1 MLDAAGPSEVLLT
14 AAVYRVVNRR
24 LWAEPLP
31 PLTMKGVPEPVS
43 VFRAGHARIVAAS
56 ARHWVPIVGRSAE
69 LQQIVDVGTQALT
82 PGAAA
87 GGTVALAGE
96 AGIGKSR
103 LAAEALRLLRMN
115 RTLRVVGETCRS
127 YEEMVPYSLFGR
139 ILCQL
144 LPLSTTAPALQA
156 VLDALVPTWS
166 RFAPLLHPLLGLPPG
181 ETPLTAALTA
191 EGRRDRLTDLVRAMV
206 PALADRRPLLL
217 LLDDLQW
224 ADASSRTLVD
234 ALAADLPGHPL
245 LLLLV
250 GRTLPDPATLPAD
263 LPKCLTLTLLPLSP
277 ADSAAL
283 LQTLLGGEVPGE
295 LDRLVDH
302 SAGMP
307 FFLEETVRYLL
318 DSGALRRSPDGRWLY
333 LRPLSQEAVPA
344 RVEQMIT
351 ARLDRLDEE
360 TRLLAQVAAVFGPQ
374 VSTRLLAQVPA
385 AAAHLQRGL
394 TRLTEAALLVQD
406 EDGAVG
412 EYRFKQGV
420 TRDVTYS
427 TILFARRREL
437 HAQAAAAIERVYA
450 DDLSGQQAVLAEHY
464 QQAGELTTAFH
475 RFMAAATHAQARYA
489 HAEALQL
496 YPQALA
502 VAAWTVSPATPP
514 NTAEAAP
521 LYEGWGDLLALT
533 GDYPAART
541 QYEALLRL
549 VRGKLGPDQA
559 LQAAA
564 LHRKLGSTYEH
575 QGDMDQART
584 HLQIAASGLAALPP
598 TPEVSLEQ
606 ARVLSDLGWVG
617 FRQGDLDQAQLYL
630 EQALNAVLPLA
641 DLPAAATQQAAILN
655 RLGGVAWSR
664 GDLARAQ
671 NYVEQYLHSSEQSGN
686 LVDQAKALNN
696 LALLL
701 ERQHRLED
709 SILYGLQALN
719 LNEQIGN
726 RRMLAVGGNNV
737 GYMLYCNADYQA
749 AYDYL
754 QKALRWATEV
764 HDTYHEQLAQL
775 NLGRVYTAIGN
786 WNAATDTLR
795 ESLEIAQQLQLPAE
809 ELDVYVAIGELALQQ
824 GDIKGAYAAQTAGL
838 SLATD
843 PQSEEY
849 RRFQILVDKIS
860 QIKSNN

>member
-1 MLDAAGPSEVLLT
+1 MLS
-14 AAVYRVVNRR
+14 
-24 LWAEPLP
+24 
-31 PLTMKGVPEPVS
+31 S
-43 VFRAGHARIVAAS
+43 
-56 ARHWVPIVGRSAE
+56 
-69 LQQIVDVGTQALT
+69 
-82 PGAAA
+82 GAAA
-87 GGTVALAGE
+87 GGVIALAGE

-103 LAAEALRLLRMN
+103 LAAEALRLLRLN
-115 RTLRVVGETCRS
+115 RTLRVVSETCRS

-139 ILCQL
+139 VLCQL
-144 LPLSTTAPALQA
+144 ISMPIDATALQA
-156 VLDALVPTWS
+156 LLDDLVPAWS

-191 EGRRDRLTDLVRAMV
+191 EGRRDRLTDLVRALV

-224 ADASSRTLVD
+224 ADASSWALID
-234 ALAADLPGHPL
+234 ALTEELPGHPL

-250 GRTLPDPATLPAD
+250 ARTLRDPATAPPD
-263 LPKCLTLTLLPLSP
+263 LPNSLTLTLLPLS
-277 ADSAAL
+277 AGDSTAL
-283 LQTLLGGEVPGE
+283 LQTLLDGEVPGE

-333 LRPLSQEAVPA
+333 LRPVSQEAVPA

-385 AAAHLQRGL
+385 AATHLQRGL
-394 TRLTEAALLVQD
+394 TRLTDAALLVQD
-406 EDGAVG
+406 EDGAAD

-427 TILFARRREL
+427 TMLFARRREL
-437 HAQAAAAIERVYA
+437 HAQAATAIEHVYA

-464 QQAGELTTAFH
+464 QQAGQPAVAFTH
-475 RFMAAATHAQARYA
+475 FMAAATQAQARYA
-489 HAEALQL
+489 HTEALRL

-502 VAAWTVSPATPP
+502 VALWTLDPTLPPDPAQAT
-514 NTAEAAP
+514 P

-533 GDYPAART
+533 GDYPAARA

-549 VRGKLGPDQA
+549 VGGKLSPDQA

-575 QGDMDQART
+575 QGDMEQART
-584 HLQIAASGLAALPP
+584 HLQIAAAGLAALPI
-598 TPEVSLEQ
+598 TPEVRLEQ

-630 EQALNAVLPLA
+630 EQALNTVLPLA
-641 DLPAAATQQAAILN
+641 DHPAAAAQQAAILN

-671 NYVEQYLHSSEQSGN
+671 SYVEQYLHSSEQSGN
-686 LVDQAKALNN
+686 LADQAKALNN

-701 ERQHRLED
+701 KHQDRLD
-709 SILYGLQALN
+709 DAISYSLQTLAI
-719 LNEQIGN
+719 NEQIGN
-726 RRMLAVGGNNV
+726 FRMLILGAINV
-737 GYMLYCNADYQA
+737 GNMLYYNQDYQS
-749 AYDYL
+749 AYSYL
-754 QKALRWATEV
+754 KKALDWSIEV
-764 HDTYHEQLAQL
+764 HDLYHQHLACL
-775 NLGRVYTAIGN
+775 NIGRVCMETGDWEAAAQSLS
-786 WNAATDTLR
+786 NALILAKQT
-795 ESLEIAQQLQLPAE
+795 QLQAAE
-809 ELDVYVAIGELALQQ
+809 VDAYTGLGEVALQR
-824 GDIKGAYAAQTAGL
+824 GDLIEALAIYNTANVL
-838 SLATD
+838 TID
-843 PQSEEY
+843 KQSEEY
-849 RRFQILVDKIS
+849 GLFQRLAAKIAQAEGNYARADELLAANEILFSELQNRVEVRRTQALRKQIA
-860 QIKSNN
+860 QTT